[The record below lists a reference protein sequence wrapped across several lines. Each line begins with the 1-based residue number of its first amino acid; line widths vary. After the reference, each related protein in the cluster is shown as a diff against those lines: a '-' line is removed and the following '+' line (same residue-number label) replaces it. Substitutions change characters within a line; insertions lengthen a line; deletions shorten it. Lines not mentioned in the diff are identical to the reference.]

1 MALSISG
8 TVNDN
13 QAGIL
18 RPRKTATPLIIN
30 GDMQIAQRG
39 TSATAIGNTDSGYHV
54 CDRWRF
60 SEQGD
65 PTGEFTISQSTDV
78 PTGQGFVN
86 SLKFDVTTSDTLLS
100 SEFFRFEYRSEAQDM
115 KVLKYGT
122 SSAETTTLS
131 FWVKSNKTGDYA
143 ISIRQSDDN
152 RSLTKTYTINS
163 ANTWEKKIINIPA
176 DTTGVID
183 NDNGIGLHFYW
194 YFDAGSDYTGTTQTT
209 WGSYADGMTANGHA
223 VTLLDSTDNDW
234 YITGV
239 QLEVGTFDSNSIP
252 DFQFED
258 RATSLA
264 RCQRYY
270 MKIGGNPS
278 DDNVF
283 GSGYAHTTTSI
294 RFVTHFPASL
304 RAPATAIET
313 NGVASNYRILGGGA
327 SAKNS
332 SAVPTFGACGLNSAR
347 STATVSSGLSQYS
360 GCIVDAGTDNA
371 VFLAWD
377 SEL

>member
-1 MALSISG
+1 MALTLHG
-8 TVNDN
+8 TVSDN
-13 QAGIL
+13 TVAL
-18 RPRKTATPLIIN
+18 DRKTATPLIIN
-30 GDMQIAQRG
+30 GDMAIAQRG
-39 TSATAIGNTDSGYHV
+39 TSATTIGNGNSGYHV

-163 ANTWEKKIINIPA
+163 ADTWEKKIINIPA

-209 WGSYADGMTANGHA
+209 WGAYADGMTANGHA

-239 QLEVGTFDSNSIP
+239 QLEVGTFDADSIP
-252 DFQFED
+252 PFQFED
-258 RATSLA
+258 RGTSLM
-264 RCQRYY
+264 RCMRYTQCF
-270 MKIGGNPS
+270 GGN
-278 DDNVF
+278 NNKETF
-283 GSGYAHTTTSI
+283 CSGGCNTTTIQTMLIEHKTEMRTTPSVSVSALND
-294 RFVTHFPASL
+294 FQVVVPSGFTS
-304 RAPATAIET
+304 APTAITLATDNSGPTASTITTNTTSQAASQVGRYCNLRCVDVT
-313 NGVASNYRILGGGA
+313 NGKLTL
-327 SAKNS
+327 SA
-332 SAVPTFGACGLNSAR
+332 
-347 STATVSSGLSQYS
+347 
-360 GCIVDAGTDNA
+360 
-371 VFLAWD
+371 
-377 SEL
+377 EL